1 MIYDTMA
8 MPAYIIQVDAKNIK
22 RNGKHTIK
30 VEYDSQKE
38 SRGIIH
44 YGMSMGYY
52 QIYMNFNGQSDI

>member
-1 MIYDTMA
+1 MISDIMA

-22 RNGKHTIK
+22 WNGKHTIK

-38 SRGIIH
+38 SRGVIH
-44 YGMSMGYY
+44 YGRSMGYY